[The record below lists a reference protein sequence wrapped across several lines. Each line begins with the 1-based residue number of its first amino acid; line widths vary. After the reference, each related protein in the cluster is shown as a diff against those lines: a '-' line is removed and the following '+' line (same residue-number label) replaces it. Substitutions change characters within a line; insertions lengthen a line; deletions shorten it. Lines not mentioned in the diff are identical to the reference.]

1 MIYTITF
8 APSIDYVINSNN
20 KFISNGLNRVDD
32 YDFFLGGKGINASII
47 LKKFNIP
54 NQIVTFFG
62 GKTKS
67 IFEFLLK
74 QEKIN
79 LINFETKETTRINV
93 KFSAPNAEF
102 EINGQRPTITKIQF
116 KKLLELFKTMTKKDY
131 VFIMGT
137 TDSKILKKL
146 VKSLYDHQVNFVL
159 DVDSPTVIEL
169 LKYQPL
175 VIKPNMLEIKN
186 YFNKEIKT
194 INEIRATLVKLKK
207 MGVLMPIIS
216 NGKNGSF
223 ILDESN
229 KLIQALPPKL
239 NKTVSAS
246 GSGDTLLTTFFIF
259 YFIKKLSAKESLIN
273 ATAMAAGTAS
283 RKWLALKSDLALYSP
298 KVVLKSH

>member
-8 APSIDYVINSNN
+8 APSIDYVINTNN
-20 KFISNGLNRVDD
+20 EFISSGLNRVQD

-47 LKKFNIP
+47 LKRFNVP
-54 NQIVTFFG
+54 NQIITFFG

-102 EINGQRPTITKIQF
+102 EINGKRPNISKLQF

-137 TDSKILKKL
+137 TDNTILKKL
-146 VKSLYDHQVNFVL
+146 VKSLFENKVNFIL
-159 DVDSPTVIEL
+159 DVDSPVVMDL
-169 LKYQPL
+169 LKYHPL
-175 VIKPNMLEIKN
+175 IIKPNKFEVKN

-194 INEIRATLVKLKK
+194 IGEIHFTLSKLKE
-207 MGVLMPIIS
+207 MGVLIPIIS
-216 NGKNGSF
+216 DGKNGSF
-223 ILDESN
+223 VLDENN

-239 NKTVSAS
+239 NQTVSAS

-259 YFIKKLSAKESLIN
+259 YFLKKVSVKDALIK

-283 RKWLALKSDLALYSP
+283 RKWLALKSDLNLYESKVALKKY
-298 KVVLKSH
+298 

>member
-8 APSIDYVINSNN
+8 APSIDYVINTNN
-20 KFISNGLNRVDD
+20 EFISSGLNRVQD

-47 LKKFNIP
+47 LKRFNVP
-54 NQIVTFFG
+54 NQIITFFG

-102 EINGQRPTITKIQF
+102 EINGKRPNISKLQF

-137 TDSKILKKL
+137 TDNTILKKL
-146 VKSLYDHQVNFVL
+146 VKSLFENKVNFIL
-159 DVDSPTVIEL
+159 DVDSPVVMDL
-169 LKYQPL
+169 LKYHPL
-175 VIKPNMLEIKN
+175 IIKPNKFEVKN

-194 INEIRATLVKLKK
+194 IGEIHFTLSKLKE
-207 MGVLMPIIS
+207 MGVLIPIIS
-216 NGKNGSF
+216 DGKNGSF
-223 ILDESN
+223 VLDENN

-239 NKTVSAS
+239 NQTVSAS

-259 YFIKKLSAKESLIN
+259 YFLKKLSVKDALIK

-283 RKWLALKSDLALYSP
+283 RKWLALKSDLNLYESKVALKKY
-298 KVVLKSH
+298 

>member
-8 APSIDYVINSNN
+8 APSIDYVINTNN
-20 KFISNGLNRVDD
+20 KFISDGLNRVED
-32 YDFFLGGKGINASII
+32 YDFFIGGKGINASII
-47 LKKFNIP
+47 LKRFNLP

-102 EINGQRPTITKIQF
+102 EINGKRPSITKMQF
-116 KKLLELFKTMTKKDY
+116 QKLLELFKTMTPKDY
-131 VFIMGT
+131 VFIMGS
-137 TDSKILKKL
+137 TDNAILKKL
-146 VKSLYDHQVNFVL
+146 VKCLFENKVNFIL
-159 DVDSPTVIEL
+159 DVDSQAVMEL
-169 LKYQPL
+169 LKYNPL
-175 VIKPNMLEIKN
+175 IIKPNMLEIKN
-186 YFNKEIKT
+186 YFNKEVKT
-194 INEIRATLVKLKK
+194 IKEIHDALTRLKQ

-216 NGKNGSF
+216 NGKNGCF
-223 ILDESN
+223 ILDENN

-239 NKTVSAS
+239 NQTVSAS

-259 YFIKKLSAKESLIN
+259 YFLKKLSVKEAIIK
-273 ATAMAAGTAS
+273 AAAMAAGTAS
-283 RKWLALKSDLALYSP
+283 RKWLALKSDLNLYET
-298 KVVLKSH
+298 KVLLKKH

>member
-8 APSIDYVINSNN
+8 APSIDYVINTNN
-20 KFISNGLNRVDD
+20 KFINNGLNRVED
-32 YDFFLGGKGINASII
+32 YDFFIGGKGINASII
-47 LKKFNIP
+47 LKRFNLP

-102 EINGQRPTITKIQF
+102 EINGKRPHITKFQF
-116 KKLLELFKTMTKKDY
+116 KKLLELFKTMTGKDY

-137 TDSKILKKL
+137 TDNIILKKL
-146 VKSLYDHQVNFVL
+146 VKCLSDNKVNFIL
-159 DVDSPTVIEL
+159 DVDSPVVMEL
-169 LKYQPL
+169 LQYNPL
-175 VIKPNMLEIKN
+175 IIKPNMFEIKN
-186 YFNKEIKT
+186 YFNKEVKT
-194 INEIRATLVKLKK
+194 INEIHNALTKLKQ

-216 NGKNGSF
+216 NGKNGCF
-223 ILDESN
+223 VLDENN

-239 NKTVSAS
+239 AQTVSAS

-259 YFIKKLSAKESLIN
+259 YFLKKLSVKEAIIK

-283 RKWLALKSDLALYSP
+283 RKWLALKSDLNLYEK
-298 KVVLKSH
+298 KVLVKKH

>member
-8 APSIDYVINSNN
+8 APSIDYVINTNN
-20 KFISNGLNRVDD
+20 EFISSGLNRVQD

-47 LKKFNIP
+47 LKRFNVP
-54 NQIVTFFG
+54 NQIITFFG

-93 KFSAPNAEF
+93 KFSGPNAEF
-102 EINGQRPTITKIQF
+102 EINGKRPNISKLQF

-131 VFIMGT
+131 IFIMGT
-137 TDSKILKKL
+137 TDNTILKKL
-146 VKSLYDHQVNFVL
+146 VKSLFENKVNFIL
-159 DVDSPTVIEL
+159 DVDSPVVMDL
-169 LKYQPL
+169 LKYHPL
-175 VIKPNMLEIKN
+175 IIKPNKFEVKN

-194 INEIRATLVKLKK
+194 IGEIHFTLSKLKE
-207 MGVLMPIIS
+207 MGVLIPIIS
-216 NGKNGSF
+216 DGKNGSF
-223 ILDESN
+223 VLDENN

-239 NKTVSAS
+239 NQTVSAS

-259 YFIKKLSAKESLIN
+259 YFLKKLSVKDALIK

-283 RKWLALKSDLALYSP
+283 RKWLALKSDLNLYESKVALKKY
-298 KVVLKSH
+298 

>member
-20 KFISNGLNRVDD
+20 KFISNGLNRVED

-47 LKKFNIP
+47 LKQFNIP
-54 NQIVTFFG
+54 NQIITFFG

-79 LINFETKETTRINV
+79 LINFETKQTTRINV

-102 EINGQRPTITKIQF
+102 EINGQRPSISKIQL
-116 KKLLELFKTMTKKDY
+116 KKLLELLKTMTKKDY

-137 TDSKILKKL
+137 TDNKILKTL
-146 VKSLYDHQVNFVL
+146 VKTLFDHQVNFVL
-159 DVDSPTVIEL
+159 DVDSPVVIEL
-169 LKYQPL
+169 LKYRPL
-175 VIKPNMLEIKN
+175 IIKPNIFEVKN
-186 YFNKEIKT
+186 YFNKEVKT
-194 INEIRATLVKLKK
+194 VSEIYEALVNLKK
-207 MGVLMPIIS
+207 MGALMPIIS
-216 NGKNGSF
+216 SGKNGSF
-223 ILDESN
+223 ILDENN
-229 KLIQALPPKL
+229 KLIQAFPPKL
-239 NKTVSAS
+239 SKTVSAS
-246 GSGDTLLTTFFIF
+246 GAGDTLLTTFFIF
-259 YFIKKLSAKESLIN
+259 YFIKKLSIKESLIN